1 MGWYPHPQELQPE
14 LPIAPHLPRGQRL
27 GHAAAHLP
35 APLLRRA
42 EALLG
47 LRDRGLGRVA
57 LGGLACQGAAAQ
69 LVLGTMGE
77 MKCTR
82 NGGQIKRI
90 CGLSWIQIS
99 FLVMLGI
106 NNYSTT
112 HHPSY
117 SDDTAVLK
125 AQHQLRSLKPSHS
138 RGQPPMDLS
147 ANRCPKYSVWL
158 FLKNI
163 FIAI

>member
-69 LVLGTMGE
+69 LVLTG
-77 MKCTR
+77 KR
-82 NGGQIKRI
+82 NEPKM
-90 CGLSWIQIS
+90 
-99 FLVMLGI
+99 V
-106 NNYSTT
+106 
-112 HHPSY
+112 
-117 SDDTAVLK
+117 AK
-125 AQHQLRSLKPSHS
+125 LRE
-138 RGQPPMDLS
+138 
-147 ANRCPKYSVWL
+147 YVV
-158 FLKNI
+158 
-163 FIAI
+163 